1 MEILSG
7 ANQPK
12 DIVSK
17 EYVDGQINNHVHDA
31 TDIPC
36 ESKTLKLGSKEYK
49 ISDNLQKALENL
61 LDYVYM
67 NASGVLDLQTN
78 LKSVS
83 DTVSKIPSYKG
94 GTGIS
99 VAGDTIGHSN
109 NTLPGMVGT
118 GEILTPDFGDTVY
131 TTWFSY
137 DAQGHVTQ
145 SGTGGFVIPTVQTDD
160 SLSNTSTNPLQNKTV
175 KAKFDAV
182 DSQISSLSTDNGNLW
197 AKVKTKADNTA
208 EGATA
213 LLGNLSESTTAPGDE
228 DEVIIKNL
236 NQYTRRPLT
245 KLFDWI
251 KANLAKVATSGSYND
266 LTNKPDI
273 PTVDSSFS
281 EDGTNAVAGNV
292 ILSAL
297 NSKANKTELQAL
309 SNQVSNKA
317 DVNHTHAYL
326 PLAGGKLSSNSFGT
340 QLKIERQSVDAATVG
355 FMNSNGVLGY
365 VGMTGTAN
373 SGLKWWK
380 ANASQVVVL
389 DEDNYKTYVTPT
401 NIGASA
407 SNHNHDSA
415 YAAKNHTH
423 NYAGS
428 STAGGSATSAV
439 ALTSKSIG
447 TDVVPVYFDA
457 NGKPVVCKY
466 TLGDASTKTIKT
478 ATAISNTGW
487 ANLTTGQ
494 KYIPDMAFISYWN
507 GAINDQGNSNLKYCN
522 KGAFGTAATKG
533 VDTTVKSGSANLITS
548 GGVSTALSNKVST
561 TSNTIVPTWWC
572 GTDTANTTGY
582 YHFMTVTM
590 AQHEDFNM
598 TLLITNEF
606 GSRYVGIFNTHIRC
620 DSGTT
625 TNAPDH
631 MSWLVRRGW
640 AANAIIA
647 VVSGLTVKYYINQVV
662 PQFSGICFKALN
674 VSSRRGNS
682 AKYTTVFS
690 TSPTTGLKASA
701 TSNDNSIVSDAT
713 KWNGLTDDTMTE
725 NTTDTRLMVLNGSKV
740 QHRQIDTLPFLS
752 SDDLAQ
758 PVLYTSTT
766 TTASATIT
774 NLFANYSLVWF
785 QVVGSKTTHT
795 HILPLAYLKSKGSL
809 TFKDSGTPI
818 NILYVSDTQIRWFEY
833 QGQGAETYTSVA
845 IVRII

>member
-31 TDIPC
+31 DEIPC
-36 ESKTLKLGSKEYK
+36 NTKVLKLGSKEYK
-49 ISDNLQKALENL
+49 ISENLQKALENL

-83 DTVSKIPSYKG
+83 DTVSKIPAYKG

-145 SGTGGFVIPTVQTDD
+145 SGTGGFVIPTIQTDD
-160 SLSNTSTNPLQNKTV
+160 ALSDTSTNPLQNKAV

-182 DSQISSLSTDNGNLW
+182 DSQISSLGIDNNNQW
-197 AKVKTKADNTA
+197 TK
-208 EGATA
+208 
-213 LLGNLSESTTAPGDE
+213 
-228 DEVIIKNL
+228 I
-236 NQYTRRPLT
+236 
-245 KLFDWI
+245 
-251 KANLAKVATSGSYND
+251 
-266 LTNKPDI
+266 
-273 PTVDSSFS
+273 
-281 EDGTNAVAGNV
+281 
-292 ILSAL
+292 
-297 NSKANKTELQAL
+297 NSKA
-309 SNQVSNKA
+309 
-317 DVNHTHAYL
+317 
-326 PLAGGKLSSNSFGT
+326 
-340 QLKIERQSVDAATVG
+340 DA
-355 FMNSNGVLGY
+355 
-365 VGMTGTAN
+365 
-373 SGLKWWK
+373 
-380 ANASQVVVL
+380 
-389 DEDNYKTYVTPT
+389 E
-401 NIGASA
+401 
-407 SNHNHDSA
+407 
-415 YAAKNHTH
+415 HTH

-478 ATAISNTGW
+478 ATAVGSAAW
-487 ANLTTGQ
+487 VNLATGQ

-507 GAINDQGNSNLKYCN
+507 GAVNDQGGSNLKYCN
-522 KGAFGTAATKG
+522 KGAFGTAAAKG
-533 VDTTVKSGSANLITS
+533 VDTDVTSNSANLVTS
-548 GGVSTALSNKVST
+548 GGVYSKLYQYRPMAYLPGTSGKVGY
-561 TSNTIVPTWWC
+561 VC
-572 GTDTANTTGY
+572 FAELKVTANYNNMPIEFKISSRGRFVCNVTVRFANKGNTDPDIEILSFCGEDYKIYAYKSATGTWELY
-582 YHFMTVTM
+582 ALKSESYDSIYVLSTYRPGAFSGT
-590 AQHEDFNM
+590 
-598 TLLITNEF
+598 ITYPGTF
-606 GSRYVGIFNTHIRC
+606 VATKHT
-620 DSGTT
+620 GTT
-625 TNAPDH
+625 TNP
-631 MSWLVRRGW
+631 
-640 AANAIIA
+640 
-647 VVSGLTVKYYINQVV
+647 VVSASWGYAVKT
-662 PQFSGICFKALN
+662 
-674 VSSRRGNS
+674 
-682 AKYTTVFS
+682 AKT
-690 TSPTTGLKASA
+690 A
-701 TSNDNSIVSDAT
+701 DNAV
-713 KWNGLTDDTMTE
+713 KWNGLTDDTMTA

-752 SDDLAQ
+752 SKDLSQ
-758 PVLYTSTT
+758 SVLFTSTT
-766 TTASATIT
+766 NTTSATIT
-774 NLFANYSLVWF
+774 GLFANYSLVWF

-795 HILPLAYLKSKGSL
+795 HILPLKYLKSKGSL

-833 QGQGAETYTSVA
+833 QGSGAETYSSAT

>member
-7 ANQPK
+7 ANKSK

-31 TDIPC
+31 DEIPC

-49 ISDNLQKALENL
+49 ISENLQNALENL

-83 DTVSKIPSYKG
+83 DTVKKIPAYKG

-99 VAGDTIGHSN
+99 IAGDTIGHSN
-109 NTLPGMVGT
+109 NTLPGMAGT

-145 SGTGGFVIPTVQTDD
+145 SGTGGFVMPTVQTDD
-160 SLSNTSTNPLQNKTV
+160 SLSDTSTKPLQNKTV

-182 DSQISSLSTDNGNLW
+182 DSQISSLGIDNNNQW
-197 AKVKTKADNTA
+197 TK
-208 EGATA
+208 
-213 LLGNLSESTTAPGDE
+213 
-228 DEVIIKNL
+228 I
-236 NQYTRRPLT
+236 
-245 KLFDWI
+245 
-251 KANLAKVATSGSYND
+251 
-266 LTNKPDI
+266 
-273 PTVDSSFS
+273 
-281 EDGTNAVAGNV
+281 
-292 ILSAL
+292 
-297 NSKANKTELQAL
+297 NSKAD
-309 SNQVSNKA
+309 A
-317 DVNHTHAYL
+317 D
-326 PLAGGKLSSNSFGT
+326 
-340 QLKIERQSVDAATVG
+340 
-355 FMNSNGVLGY
+355 
-365 VGMTGTAN
+365 
-373 SGLKWWK
+373 
-380 ANASQVVVL
+380 
-389 DEDNYKTYVTPT
+389 
-401 NIGASA
+401 
-407 SNHNHDSA
+407 HNHDSA

-487 ANLTTGQ
+487 ANLATGQ

-522 KGAFGTAATKG
+522 KGAFGTAAAKG

-590 AQHEDFNM
+590 AQYEDFNM

-662 PQFSGICFKALN
+662 PQFSGICFKALS
-674 VSSRRGNS
+674 VSSRRKNS

-701 TSNDNSIVSDAT
+701 TSNDNSIVSNAT
-713 KWNGLTDDTMTE
+713 TWNGLTDDTMTA
-725 NTTDTRLMVLNGSKV
+725 NTTDTRLIVLNGNKV

-752 SDDLAQ
+752 SSDLAQ

-766 TTASATIT
+766 TTTSATIT
-774 NLFANYSLVWF
+774 GLFANYSLVWL

-795 HILPLAYLKSKGSL
+795 HIVPLAYLKSKGSL
-809 TFKDSGTPI
+809 MFKDSGTSF
-818 NILYVSDTQIRWFEY
+818 NIIKDSDTVIRWFEY
-833 QGQGAETYTSVA
+833 QGQGAETYTSVT

>member
-31 TDIPC
+31 NEIPC

-49 ISDNLQKALENL
+49 ISENLQNALENL

-83 DTVSKIPSYKG
+83 DTVSKIPAYKG

-109 NTLPGMVGT
+109 NILPGMVGT

-160 SLSNTSTNPLQNKTV
+160 ALSDTSTKPPQNKTV

-182 DSQISSLSTDNGNLW
+182 DSQISSLGIDNN
-197 AKVKTKADNTA
+197 
-208 EGATA
+208 
-213 LLGNLSESTTAPGDE
+213 
-228 DEVIIKNL
+228 
-236 NQYTRRPLT
+236 NQW
-245 KLFDWI
+245 KKI
-251 KANLAKVATSGSYND
+251 
-266 LTNKPDI
+266 
-273 PTVDSSFS
+273 
-281 EDGTNAVAGNV
+281 
-292 ILSAL
+292 
-297 NSKANKTELQAL
+297 NSKAD
-309 SNQVSNKA
+309 A
-317 DVNHTHAYL
+317 D
-326 PLAGGKLSSNSFGT
+326 
-340 QLKIERQSVDAATVG
+340 
-355 FMNSNGVLGY
+355 
-365 VGMTGTAN
+365 
-373 SGLKWWK
+373 
-380 ANASQVVVL
+380 
-389 DEDNYKTYVTPT
+389 
-401 NIGASA
+401 
-407 SNHNHDSA
+407 
-415 YAAKNHTH
+415 HTH

-428 STAGGSATSAV
+428 SSAGGSATSAV

-478 ATAISNTGW
+478 ATAVGSAAW
-487 ANLTTGQ
+487 VNLATGQ

-507 GAINDQGNSNLKYCN
+507 GAVNDQGGSNLKYCY

-533 VDTTVKSGSANLITS
+533 VDTDVTSNSANLVTS
-548 GGVSTALSNKVST
+548 GGVYSKLYQYRPMAYLPGTSGKVGY
-561 TSNTIVPTWWC
+561 VC
-572 GTDTANTTGY
+572 FAELKVTANYNNMPIEFKISSRGR
-582 YHFMTVTM
+582 FICNVTVRFANRGNTDPDIEILSFCG
-590 AQHEDFNM
+590 EDYKIYAYKSATSTWELYALKSESYDSIYVLSAYRPGAFSG
-598 TLLITNEF
+598 TITYPGTF
-606 GSRYVGIFNTHIRC
+606 VATKHT
-620 DSGTT
+620 GTT
-625 TNAPDH
+625 TNPVVNA
-631 MSWLVRRGW
+631 SWGYVVNTSKT
-640 AANAIIA
+640 ADNAI
-647 VVSGLTVKYYINQVV
+647 
-662 PQFSGICFKALN
+662 
-674 VSSRRGNS
+674 
-682 AKYTTVFS
+682 
-690 TSPTTGLKASA
+690 
-701 TSNDNSIVSDAT
+701 
-713 KWNGLTDDTMTE
+713 KWNGLTDDTMTA
-725 NTTDTRLMVLNGSKV
+725 NTTDTRLMVLNGNKV